1 MGETQNLQSLGFE
14 TVRKVKLL
22 CEAYCY
28 FRFAFFYEG
37 TTRYG
42 FAEPLQA

>member
-1 MGETQNLQSLGFE
+1 MAETQDLQHLLFE
-14 TVRKVKLL
+14 TVKKVKLL
-22 CEAYCY
+22 FEAYCY

-37 TTRYG
+37 TTQYG

>member
-1 MGETQNLQSLGFE
+1 MGKNQDPQRFLLGM
-14 TVRKVKLL
+14 VKKVKQLF
-22 CEAYCY
+22 EAYYY

-37 TTRYG
+37 TTQYG